1 MAKRRKGRP
10 SSNTYFTKDT
20 ENAIVLY
27 NNTEDPEVRSRIYE
41 NDIHYAFNRL
51 VEAITHRFKFYHTE
65 VDYLEQLHH
74 EVETFLHSKIHLFD
88 PSKGAKAFSYFGTI
102 AKRYLIIQNTKNY
115 KKKVS
120 TTGVEAVDNNN
131 DFSYDID
138 GMEEKSD
145 LKLKKSNKEK
155 LKSAITYFTN
165 NESRMTYPSNT
176 ENNLPIGSGVIE
188 AACKTI
194 VKSRLCRSGMKW
206 KNKGV
211 KIVLSLRA
219 MIKTDGKWQHFWN
232 KIDQYGVPKA
242 A

>member
-27 NNTEDPEVRSRIYE
+27 NNTEDPEVKSRIYE
-41 NDIHYAFNRL
+41 RDIHYAFNRL

-115 KKKVS
+115 KKKIS
-120 TTGVEAVDNNN
+120 TTGVEAVDNSN

-145 LKLKKSNKEK
+145 LQKYMEAYVVFCEDQLFEIFQNPTEAKIADSILQLFKNRESLDIINKKALYIYIREMVPGINTPRITKVANRLKEIFNMNYDYYLDFGE
-155 LKSAITYFTN
+155 
-165 NESRMTYPSNT
+165 
-176 ENNLPIGSGVIE
+176 
-188 AACKTI
+188 
-194 VKSRLCRSGMKW
+194 
-206 KNKGV
+206 
-211 KIVLSLRA
+211 
-219 MIKTDGKWQHFWN
+219 
-232 KIDQYGVPKA
+232 IDFDY
-242 A
+242 